1 VKRPAWLLR
10 DTVIVLHEQLLATFG
25 GPAGIRDEGLLDSA
39 LTRPENRL
47 AYGKPTIFDLAAA
60 YAFGLV
66 KNHAFID
73 GNKRIAFTAAVV
85 FLEANGYLFEGDEA
99 DAVLRTLALAA
110 GEMSESDYADWMKA
124 NSRRA
129 KP

>member
-1 VKRPAWLLR
+1 M
-10 DTVIVLHEQLLATFG
+10 
-25 GPAGIRDEGLLDSA
+25 
-39 LTRPENRL
+39 
-47 AYGKPTIFDLAAA
+47 
-60 YAFGLV
+60 
-66 KNHAFID
+66 
-73 GNKRIAFTAAVV
+73 
-85 FLEANGYLFEGDEA
+85 FEGDEA